1 MAGAATNALLE
12 GHVIASF
19 AKRYNCEPCV
29 VEELAKTAQHDIQN
43 GIVTIKIGQ
52 RVVTNLKHHGK
63 YERAELLRD
72 YLDELLL
79 NASVSEAITA
89 LHSAIG
95 ESLIETGTPEEEL
108 DGGLLLTDT
117 EVCLYWVYFKKVHAR
132 ALWSLV
138 SLSQSRFNIKRIESY
153 FLKSPSRDEIL
164 PLDPDQL
171 EMAQAIMLSLA
182 PKDVLLPIITSG
194 PDNLLPIVAVV
205 INIAHGTRNRNV
217 LTETDAHQ
225 IYALLHA
232 FKVRPTLESTVEMY
246 QSYVVQ
252 EVLLESVA
260 SLSAKAMAAHLA
272 LQSSVDAQYA
282 LLPHTSLSMPFTV
295 VVDKGKEVDE
305 DERGS
310 GGASGAAG
318 QNPQ

>member
-108 DGGLLLTDT
+108 DGGLLLTDI

-132 ALWSLV
+132 ALLTLV
-138 SLSQSRFNIKRIESY
+138 SLAQSRFNIKRIESY
-153 FLKSPSRDEIL
+153 FLKSHLRDEIL
-164 PLDPDQL
+164 PLDPEQL
-171 EMAQAIMLSLA
+171 QIAQAIMLSFA
-182 PKDVLLPIITSG
+182 PNDVLLPIITSG
-194 PDNLLPIVAVV
+194 ADNLLSIVAVV
-205 INIAHGTRNRNV
+205 INIVDGTRNSNV
-217 LTETDAHQ
+217 LTNINPHL
-225 IYALLHA
+225 IYALLHE
-232 FKVRPTLESTVEMY
+232 FKVRPNLESTIERY
-246 QSYVVQ
+246 QRYVAH
-252 EVLLESVA
+252 EDLLESVA
-260 SLSAKAMAAHLA
+260 SLSANAMTAHLA
-272 LQSSVDAQYA
+272 LQRSVDEQYA
-282 LLPHTSLSMPFTV
+282 LLPLTSLSMPFTV
-295 VVDKGKEVDE
+295 VIDKGKEVDE
-305 DERGS
+305 DDRSS

>member
-12 GHVIASF
+12 GYVIATF
-19 AKRYNCEPCV
+19 ARQYNLEPCV
-29 VEELAKTAQHDIQN
+29 VEELAKAAQLDIQN
-43 GIVTIKIGQ
+43 HIVTIKSGQ
-52 RVVTNLKHHGK
+52 TVVTNLRNCGRF
-63 YERAELLRD
+63 ERAALLRD
-72 YLDELLL
+72 YLDALLL
-79 NASVSEAITA
+79 NASVSEAITD
-89 LHSAIG
+89 LHTAIG
-95 ESLIETGTPEEEL
+95 ESLIQTGTPEAEL
-108 DGGLLLTDT
+108 ADGLLLTDL

-132 ALWSLV
+132 ALLTLV
-138 SLSQSRFNIKRIESY
+138 SLAQSRFNIKRIESY
-153 FLKSPSRDEIL
+153 FLKSHLRDEIL
-164 PLDPDQL
+164 PLDPEQL
-171 EMAQAIMLSLA
+171 QIAQAIMLSFA
-182 PKDVLLPIITSG
+182 PNDVLLPIITSG
-194 PDNLLPIVAVV
+194 PDNLLSIVAVV
-205 INIAHGTRNRNV
+205 INIVDGTRNSNV
-217 LTETDAHQ
+217 LTNINPHL
-225 IYALLHA
+225 IYALLHE
-232 FKVRPTLESTVEMY
+232 FKVRPNLESTVQRY

-282 LLPHTSLSMPFTV
+282 LLPHTSLSMSFTV